1 MHDNIAVTFPPMWEE
16 LILAMRAFK
25 RYDKFTYGLKF
36 AAYRADHPEK
46 AGAENKDVTKF
57 WLWINYEL

>member
-1 MHDNIAVTFPPMWEE
+1 VGGTNFGNEIDLQA
-16 LILAMRAFK
+16 LK